1 MNDFKI
7 QEHQQ
12 AENLLH
18 DETVEVDLASA
29 GSRIGAALLNGVFNL
44 LAYIPLIVA
53 IVQAGGYN
61 TRAQGL
67 EKLST
72 DDTGLMGWLMGGFLL
87 MLVYGIVQIF
97 YMSRDGQS
105 LGKKVLG
112 IRVLKTDGQNPG
124 FLGTVLIREIGY
136 GLVLF
141 LISAGIGML
150 GVLMGGENLG
160 DILVNLVQFGASGAC
175 VVMLF
180 QMKNDRRTL
189 QDMMAN
195 TVVVKLPKK

>member
-12 AENLLH
+12 AENLLQ
-18 DETVEVDLASA
+18 DEMMEVDLASA

-53 IVQAGGYN
+53 IVQEGGYN

-72 DDTGLMGWLMGGFLL
+72 DDTGLMGWLMGV
-87 MLVYGIVQIF
+87 LVYGIVQIF

-141 LISAGIGML
+141 LISVGIGML

-175 VVMLF
+175 AVMLF

>member
-12 AENLLH
+12 AENLLQ
-18 DETVEVDLASA
+18 DEMVEVDLASA

-53 IVQAGGYN
+53 IVQESGYN

-72 DDTGLMGWLMGGFLL
+72 DDTGLMGWLMGV
-87 MLVYGIVQIF
+87 LVYGIVQIF

-141 LISAGIGML
+141 LISVGIGML

>member
-53 IVQAGGYN
+53 IVQEGGYN

-72 DDTGLMGWLMGGFLL
+72 DDTGLMGWLMGV
-87 MLVYGIVQIF
+87 LVYGIVQIF

-141 LISAGIGML
+141 LISVGIGML

>member
-12 AENLLH
+12 AENLLQ
-18 DETVEVDLASA
+18 DEMVEVDLASA

-53 IVQAGGYN
+53 IVQEGGYN

-72 DDTGLMGWLMGGFLL
+72 DDTGLMGWLMGV
-87 MLVYGIVQIF
+87 LVYGIVQIF

-141 LISAGIGML
+141 LISVGIGML

>member
-12 AENLLH
+12 AENLLQ
-18 DETVEVDLASA
+18 DEMMEVDLASA

-53 IVQAGGYN
+53 IVQEGGYN

-72 DDTGLMGWLMGGFLL
+72 DDTGLMGWLMGV
-87 MLVYGIVQIF
+87 LVYGIVQIF

-141 LISAGIGML
+141 LISVGIGML